1 MKKSIN
7 SEYRDDFIDK
17 FMKEYKS
24 PGIKVP
30 FIRMAYGKP
39 FELIEYNTAYK
50 VTIDD
55 NTRRFTN
62 LFQVAEFI
70 YDCNYDPMHVYVPVL
85 TEKQKEKRERK
96 KRSPI
101 YMLQCVLRDIL
112 GMNEPWQ
119 KVA

>member
-17 FMKEYKS
+17 FMHAYSS
-24 PGIKVP
+24 PGIRVP

-50 VTIDD
+50 VTI
-55 NTRRFTN
+55 NGVTRRFTN

-70 YDCNYDPMHVYVPVL
+70 YDENYDPMHVYVP
-85 TEKQKEKRERK
+85 EKTAAQKEKRERK
-96 KRSPI
+96 KKSLI
-101 YMLQCVLRDIL
+101 YALKYCL
-112 GMNEPWQ
+112 GNMF
-119 KVA
+119 KVAA